1 MYNKGAKHER
11 ELLEMFWK
19 EGFAVVRSAGSGK
32 TRHPNPDLVV
42 SNGKRFYA
50 IECKS
55 SKMEVIVIPGWQVE
69 ELEKFSRIFGAEAVL
84 AIRFNHSQWRFLR
97 PEQME
102 RTGGGNFKTTRTHSE
117 ANGALFEETAGKWKQ
132 ERLA

>member
-42 SNGKRFYA
+42 SNGKKFYA

-69 ELEKFSRIFGAEAVL
+69 ELEKFSMIFGAEAVL
-84 AIRFNHSQWRFLR
+84 AIRFNHLHWRFLK
-97 PEQME
+97 PEQMQ
-102 RTGGGNFKTTRTHSE
+102 RTSGGNYKTTRTHSE
-117 ANGALFEETAGKWKQ
+117 AAGELFGAIAGKWKQ

>member
-1 MYNKGAKHER
+1 MYNKGAKYER

-32 TRHPNPDLVV
+32 TRHPNPDLAV
-42 SNGKRFYA
+42 SNGKKFYA

-55 SKMEVIVIPGWQVE
+55 SKMGVLVIPSWQIK
-69 ELEKFSRIFGAEAVL
+69 ELQEFSRIFGAEPVL
-84 AIRFNHSQWRFLR
+84 AIRFNHNPWRFLK

-102 RTGGGNFKTTRTHSE
+102 LTSGGNCKTTRKHAE
-117 ANGALFEETAGKWKQ
+117 ATGELFGAMAGKWKQ